1 MLEKQTVKNNLTTE
15 NREELLKRIN
25 TLKDSDHAL
34 WGKMNANEM
43 LCHLADQVRVATY
56 QIKTRD
62 FSNFFS
68 RTILSKLVLLGMPA
82 PKGKV
87 KTFPEIDLAK
97 GRGTKPT
104 EFENDKLLL
113 KNIVSDFLE
122 KDSSFIYQPHAAFGP
137 FTREQ
142 WGRIIYIHFD
152 HHLKQFGA

>member
-1 MLEKQTVKNNLTTE
+1 MKNILNVQNREKLLTRINNLKET
-15 NREELLKRIN
+15 NSR
-25 TLKDSDHAL
+25 L
-34 WGKMNANEM
+34 WGKMSANEM
-43 LCHLADQVRVATY
+43 LCHLADQIRVATY

-87 KTFPEIDLAK
+87 KTFSEIDLAK
-97 GRGTKPT
+97 GNGTKPT
-104 EFENDKLLL
+104 SFENDRSQL
-113 KNIVSDFLE
+113 KKIVSEFIE
-122 KDSSFIYQPHAAFGP
+122 KDSSFNYQPHGAFGP

-152 HHLKQFGA
+152 YHLKQFGA

>member
-1 MLEKQTVKNNLTTE
+1 MKNILNIKNT
-15 NREELLKRIN
+15 EELLTRIN
-25 TLKDSDHAL
+25 NLKKCDPPL
-34 WGKMNANEM
+34 WGKMSANEM
-43 LCHLADQVRVATY
+43 LCHLADQIRVATY

-62 FSNFFS
+62 FSNFFL

-104 EFENDKLLL
+104 DFENDKTLL
-113 KNIVSDFLE
+113 KKIVSDFLE
-122 KDSSFIYQPHAAFGP
+122 KDSSFNYQPHAAFGH
-137 FTREQ
+137 FTRKQ

-152 HHLKQFGA
+152 YHLKQFGA

>member
-1 MLEKQTVKNNLTTE
+1 MKNILNVQNREKLLTRINNLKET
-15 NREELLKRIN
+15 N
-25 TLKDSDHAL
+25 SHL
-34 WGKMNANEM
+34 WGKMSANEM
-43 LCHLADQVRVATY
+43 LCHLADQIRVATY

-87 KTFPEIDLAK
+87 KTFSEIDLAK
-97 GRGTKPT
+97 GNGTKPT
-104 EFENDKLLL
+104 SFENDRSQL
-113 KNIVSDFLE
+113 KKIVSEFIE
-122 KDSSFIYQPHAAFGP
+122 KDSSFNYQPHGAFGP

-152 HHLKQFGA
+152 YHLKQFGA